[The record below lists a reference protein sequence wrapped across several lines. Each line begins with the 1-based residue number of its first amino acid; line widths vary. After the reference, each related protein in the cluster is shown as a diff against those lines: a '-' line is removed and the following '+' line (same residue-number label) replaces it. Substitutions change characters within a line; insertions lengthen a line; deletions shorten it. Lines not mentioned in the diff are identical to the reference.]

1 MDKFPSIPKLSI
13 QQPFSKIIEK
23 ATSLF
28 NISTD
33 VKVPALDGEIVYSKN
48 NVCVH
53 QVGGE
58 ERVPGYLSLRCSI
71 TEMPGKQTDSTLILH
86 WVPNMT
92 IRRNPKSVDSPVRT
106 PPRASSATNLI
117 DFDSDTENTS
127 TSQSTSLSASLTNHS
142 AHSCKQITKDETL
155 TQEHS
160 DENLYELSVKYVPSQ
175 SSSNSDNMEGSI
187 EISTEKLVD
196 FSSSGQED
204 LSDKLDELGID
215 GNDQKVMTSNK
226 PLNLESIQQ
235 SLLLK
240 SSTEQEEWC
249 GDADSDSS
257 LTEGPDSERSFSPAS
272 LSDISSICD
281 VLSLTE
287 TAESIV
293 ESRNLMF
300 PTNGLPLESSAH
312 SKNSMSPSTSD
323 TSIVT
328 SPGVFSVNLGAMR
341 SLRLFFSEDSASCGQ
356 LVIAS
361 RESQYKIFHFYNGGL
376 DKLADI
382 LEEWNLFHSAKQQK
396 WRHGSISPFSQQ
408 FRVVKPSIAE
418 DVDVHPEEHLYHTL
432 NNAQWKMF
440 MNDEGQILDESNLK
454 KTVFFG
460 GIEPS
465 LRREVWPFLLHYYP
479 YESTFEQR
487 EHIRNEK
494 YLQYQKIK
502 KKRYRLAKDKAWELR
517 FWRSVQNTVEK
528 DVVRTDRSHS
538 YYKGDNNSN
547 VETLKEILLNYAVAH
562 PHLGYTQGM
571 SDLLSPILVE
581 LKNEAD
587 AYWCFVGLMQRTI
600 FVSQPKDTDMDQQL
614 VYLKELLRLMFPK
627 FHDHLLKVDVTLGLL
642 FVHRWILLCFKREF
656 NEEDSLTI
664 WERAGLTYRPTTFTF
679 SLL

>member
-1 MDKFPSIPKLSI
+1 
-13 QQPFSKIIEK
+13 
-23 ATSLF
+23 
-28 NISTD
+28 
-33 VKVPALDGEIVYSKN
+33 
-48 NVCVH
+48 
-53 QVGGE
+53 
-58 ERVPGYLSLRCSI
+58 
-71 TEMPGKQTDSTLILH
+71 
-86 WVPNMT
+86 MT

-215 GNDQKVMTSNK
+215 DNDQKVMTSNK

-240 SSTEQEEWC
+240 SRTEQEEWC

-328 SPGVFSVNLGAMR
+328 SPGVFSVNLGR
-341 SLRLFFSEDSASCGQ
+341 CL
-356 LVIAS
+356 
-361 RESQYKIFHFYNGGL
+361 
-376 DKLADI
+376 
-382 LEEWNLFHSAKQQK
+382 
-396 WRHGSISPFSQQ
+396 SIS
-408 FRVVKPSIAE
+408 FR
-418 DVDVHPEEHLYHTL
+418 
-432 NNAQWKMF
+432 
-440 MNDEGQILDESNLK
+440 
-454 KTVFFG
+454 
-460 GIEPS
+460 
-465 LRREVWPFLLHYYP
+465 
-479 YESTFEQR
+479 
-487 EHIRNEK
+487 
-494 YLQYQKIK
+494 YLIIGVMQY
-502 KKRYRLAKDKAWELR
+502 R
-517 FWRSVQNTVEK
+517 
-528 DVVRTDRSHS
+528 
-538 YYKGDNNSN
+538 
-547 VETLKEILLNYAVAH
+547 
-562 PHLGYTQGM
+562 
-571 SDLLSPILVE
+571 
-581 LKNEAD
+581 
-587 AYWCFVGLMQRTI
+587 
-600 FVSQPKDTDMDQQL
+600 
-614 VYLKELLRLMFPK
+614 
-627 FHDHLLKVDVTLGLL
+627 
-642 FVHRWILLCFKREF
+642 
-656 NEEDSLTI
+656 
-664 WERAGLTYRPTTFTF
+664 
-679 SLL
+679 